1 MLSRELVPGDLIE
14 LKLGDIVPA
23 DCMIVSGPPMQVD
36 QSALTGESLPV
47 TIHPGG
53 KLKMGSA
60 IKRGENKAVVVGT
73 GRFTFFGKAADML
86 NSVEVVG
93 RFQKI
98 VFQITI
104 WLMGISLVMTV
115 IIFVRVLLSL
125 VEWCS
130 GTACL
135 LTLFLAPDQ
144 VDGDCQHLRRSV
156 RADVQATL

>member
-1 MLSRELVPGDLIE
+1 MSLRWKKMPSRLLVPGDLIE
-14 LKLGDIVPA
+14 LKLGDVVPA
-23 DCMIVSGPPMQVD
+23 DAVLLPGTQMQVD

-47 TIHPGG
+47 NIHPGG

-60 IKRGENKAVVVGT
+60 IKRGENHAVVVGT

-104 WLMGISLVMTV
+104 WLMAISLFLTV
-115 IIFVRVLLSL
+115 IIFVRMGLGRCCGCVAR
-125 VEWCS
+125 V
-130 GTACL
+130 
-135 LTLFLAPDQ
+135 
-144 VDGDCQHLRRSV
+144 H
-156 RADVQATL
+156 